1 MFEPLRHK
9 LHQTFSA
16 QESYDPAWERDL
28 DRGDNAGYFAHDSA
42 VWVVHGGM
50 SPMAAGIR
58 ALLTQAL
65 HPGALAGV
73 AEHSNYQADPLA
85 RLAGTIRW
93 IFTLTYGD
101 TAAAQAAC
109 RWVQR
114 RHVPVAGHYTAGTGE
129 TRDYSAN
136 DADLAAWVHMAFAD
150 AFLRSHQAFSGPVPQ
165 GADAYVREWA
175 TAGELMGVKNPPRS
189 EAELAAA
196 IAGYESR
203 GELSGGPRVAE
214 VVSFLKNPPLDPMI
228 LPGYKLLFAAVV
240 DTLPENHRKMLGL
253 ERSKLGPIPL
263 PSRLGGKAALGLAGI
278 TLAKK
283 GPAELAARRRL
294 FRLGVLSDLS
304 YPEVGLTELEK
315 APDGYRHLQ
324 LRERVGEG
332 QRVFEALSEGIL
344 TWALHERSG
353 LRTRPDTPRV
363 QLGSRV
369 ELGFGIGPAR
379 ISAPC
384 RVVRLIEEATRS
396 GFAYGTLAGHP
407 ETGEES
413 FAAVLDEDGSVYLE
427 IRAASKHANRFYR
440 LVSPVAEAAQ
450 RFATK
455 RYVEAARELARPRA

>member
-1 MFEPLRHK
+1 MLGPLRHR
-9 LHQTFSA
+9 LHRTFSA
-16 QESYDPAWERDL
+16 QESYDPAWEREL
-28 DRGDNAGYFAHDSA
+28 DRGDDAGYFAHDSA

-73 AEHSNYQADPLA
+73 AEHSNYRSDPLG

-101 TAAAQAAC
+101 THAARAAC

-114 RHVPVAGHYTAGTGE
+114 RHVPVTGRYTTGAGGE
-129 TRDYSAN
+129 KDYSAN
-136 DADLAAWVHMAFAD
+136 DPDLAAWVHIAFAD
-150 AFLRSHQAFSGPVPQ
+150 AFLRSHEAFSGPVPQ

-175 TAGELMGVKNPPRS
+175 VAGELMGVKNPPRS
-189 EAELAAA
+189 EAGLRAA

-203 GELSGGPRVAE
+203 GELAGGPRVAE

-228 LPGYKLLFAAVV
+228 MPGYRLLFAAVV
-240 DTLPENHRKMLGL
+240 DTLPENHRRMLGL
-253 ERSKLGPIPL
+253 ERAAIGPLPL
-263 PSRLGGKAALGLAGI
+263 PSRLGGKAALGLAGV

-304 YPEVGLTELEK
+304 YPEAGMTELDEV
-315 APDGYRHLQ
+315 PEGYSHLH
-324 LRERVGEG
+324 LRERVGQG
-332 QRVFEALSEGIL
+332 RAAFDALAEGIL
-344 TWALHERSG
+344 TWQLHERSG

-379 ISAPC
+379 ITAPC
-384 RVVRLIEEATRS
+384 RVVRLIDEATRS
-396 GFAYGTLAGHP
+396 GFAYGTLPGHP

-413 FAAVLDEDGSVYLE
+413 FAAVLEADGGVYLE
-427 IRAASKHANRFYR
+427 IRAASRHANRFYR
-440 LVSPVAEAAQ
+440 LLSPAAEAAQ
-450 RFATK
+450 RFATQ
-455 RYVEAARELARPRA
+455 RYVAAARELAAAVG

>member
-1 MFEPLRHK
+1 MFEPLRHR

-16 QESYDPAWERDL
+16 QETYDPAWEREL
-28 DRGDNAGYFAHDSA
+28 DRGDDAGYFAHDSA

-73 AEHSNYQADPLA
+73 AEHSNYQRDPLA

-101 TAAAQAAC
+101 TQAARAAC

-114 RHVPVAGHYTAGTGE
+114 RHVPVAGRYTTGAGE
-129 TRDYSAN
+129 EKAYSAN
-136 DADLAAWVHMAFAD
+136 DADLAAWVHIAFAD
-150 AFLRSHQAFSGPVPQ
+150 AFLRSHEAFSGPVPQ

-175 TAGELMGVKNPPRS
+175 IAGELMGVKNPPRS
-189 EAELAAA
+189 EAELKAA
-196 IAGYESR
+196 IAGYEAR
-203 GELSGGPRVAE
+203 GELAGGPRVAE
-214 VVSFLKNPPLDPMI
+214 VVSFLKNPPLDPVI
-228 LPGYKLLFAAVV
+228 LPGYKLLFAAVA
-240 DTLPENHRKMLGL
+240 DTLPENHRRMLGL
-253 ERSKLGPIPL
+253 ERAAIGPVPL
-263 PSRLGGKAALGLAGI
+263 PSRLGGKAALGLAGFA
-278 TLAKK
+278 LAKK

-304 YPEVGLTELEK
+304 YPEVGMTERDEF
-315 APDGYRHLQ
+315 PEGYSHLH

-332 QRVFEALSEGIL
+332 QDAFDALAEGIL
-344 TWALHERSG
+344 TWQLQGRSG

-369 ELGFGIGPAR
+369 ELGFGLGPAR
-379 ISAPC
+379 ITAPC
-384 RVVRLIEEATRS
+384 RVVRLIDEATRS

-413 FAAVLDEDGSVYLE
+413 FAAVLNEDGSVYLE
-427 IRAASKHANRFYR
+427 IKAASKHANRFYR

-450 RFATK
+450 RFATN
-455 RYVEAARELARPRA
+455 RYVAAARELARS

>member
-16 QESYDPAWERDL
+16 QETYDPVWEREL
-28 DRGDNAGYFAHDSA
+28 DRGDDAGYFAHDSA

-73 AEHSNYQADPLA
+73 AEHSNYQSDPLA

-101 TAAAQAAC
+101 TQAARAAC

-114 RHVPVAGHYTAGTGE
+114 RHVPVAGSYTSGAGDE
-129 TRDYSAN
+129 KSYSAN
-136 DADLAAWVHMAFAD
+136 DPDLAAWVHIAFAD
-150 AFLRSHQAFSGPVPQ
+150 AFLRSHEAFSGPVPQ

-175 TAGELMGVKNPPRS
+175 VAGELMGVKNPPRS
-189 EAELAAA
+189 EAELKAA
-196 IAGYESR
+196 IAGYEQR
-203 GELSGGPRVAE
+203 GELAGGPRVAE
-214 VVSFLKNPPLDPMI
+214 VVSFLTNPPLDPLI

-240 DTLPENHRKMLGL
+240 GTLPESHRRMLGL
-253 ERSKLGPIPL
+253 ERAAIGPVPL

-294 FRLGVLSDLS
+294 FRLGVLNDLS
-304 YPEVGLTELEK
+304 YPEPGMTEHDEVPGGYGL
-315 APDGYRHLQ
+315 LQ

-332 QRVFEALSEGIL
+332 QAAFDALAEGLL
-344 TWALHERSG
+344 TWELHRRSG

-369 ELGFGIGPAR
+369 ELGFGFGPAR
-379 ISAPC
+379 ITAPC
-384 RVVRLIEEATRS
+384 RVVRLIEEVSRS

-413 FAAVLDEDGSVYLE
+413 FAAVLGQDGSVYLE
-427 IRAASKHANRFYR
+427 IRAVSKHSNRFYR
-440 LVSPVAEAAQ
+440 LVSPAAEAAQ

-455 RYVEAARELARPRA
+455 HYVEAARRIAGSRP